1 MQTPSVHNLPESS
14 LSTIRPRWEWR
25 VFERRP
31 GSFIGRTC
39 PGPLEER
46 ISRET
51 YILSAASPH
60 NVKIRGGVL
69 DVKVLVDAFEELEL
83 WRPVLKESF
92 PVAGSALAPV
102 WNAWGLAVPPFVR
115 SSYTLEQFLSE
126 LVSPDRRLRT
136 VAVEKRRAQL
146 AGLGCSAERG
156 AIDVAGQHWETLAL
170 EDESAERVI
179 SVRQGLGPER
189 PAALDYPAFL
199 KGVVG
204 MAAPS
209 TTQGAIV

>member
-1 MQTPSVHNLPESS
+1 M
-14 LSTIRPRWEWR
+14 
-25 VFERRP
+25 FERRP
-31 GSFIGRTC
+31 GSFISRASA
-39 PGPLEER
+39 GPLEEGL
-46 ISRET
+46 SHET

-60 NVKIRGGVL
+60 NVKIRGGLL
-69 DVKVLVDAFEELEL
+69 DVKVLVDSFEDLEL

-92 PVAGSALAPV
+92 PVAGPALAPV
-102 WNAWGLAVPPFVR
+102 WDAWGLAVPPLVR

-126 LVSPDRRLRT
+126 LVSPERQLRA
-136 VAVEKRRAQL
+136 VAVEKRRARL
-146 AGLGCSAERG
+146 VGLGCAAERG